1 MKHSNNT
8 TFLLGYACGAIPS
21 VLIAIAIA
29 SSHAAQHNTE
39 VTPVM
44 LQQEYTPGDYFVTGD
59 TSTATLWR
67 RERNGTL
74 TCISINACRRPTG
87 G

>member
-1 MKHSNNT
+1 MKHSNNASF
-8 TFLLGYACGAIPS
+8 FLGFACGAIPS
-21 VLIAIAIA
+21 VIVTIAIA
-29 SSHAAQHNTE
+29 SSLSAPHDTE

-59 TSTATLWR
+59 TSSATLWR
-67 RERNGTL
+67 RERNGSL